1 MEHRVIAFIGAGNM
15 ARSIISGL
23 LQSGYPKHKIIAT
36 NRTDEKNSALI
47 EAFDIDANSDV
58 TTSIDKAD
66 VVVLGVKP
74 QGMEALLASVGNV
87 SFDGKLVISIAA
99 GITISRLNE
108 MAGQSLSLIR
118 TMPNTPALVS
128 EGMTG
133 LFAPDNISDCD
144 RTYAAE
150 LLSATGKTCWVEKEE
165 DINGVIAAAGS
176 APAYFFLFMEAMEA
190 EARRMGF
197 EPQTARELV
206 QQSAL
211 GAAKMVVANPGTTLA
226 TLREQVT
233 SKGGT
238 TAEAIKVF
246 NDKQLSETVAT
257 AMKAAVN
264 RAREMESL
272 F

>member
-23 LQSGYPKHKIIAT
+23 LKSGYPASSIIAT
-36 NRTDEKNSALI
+36 NRTTEKNTLLTDTFGI
-47 EAFDIDANSDV
+47 EATPDV
-58 TTSIDKAD
+58 KTAIKKAD

-74 QGMEALLASVGNV
+74 QGMEDLLSSVSDL

-99 GITISRLNE
+99 GITVSRLND
-108 MAGQSLSLIR
+108 MVGQTLNLVR
-118 TMPNTPALVS
+118 TMPNTPSLVGL
-128 EGMTG
+128 GMTG
-133 LFAPDNISDCD
+133 LYAPANVSEKD
-144 RTYAAE
+144 RDYAGD
-150 LLSATGKTCWVEKEE
+150 LLSATGKICWVDEE
-165 DINGVIAAAGS
+165 SDINSIIAAAGS

-197 EPQTARELV
+197 EADMARTLV

-211 GAAKMVVANPGTTLA
+211 GAAQMVVANPETTLE
-226 TLREQVT
+226 TLRSQVT

-246 NDKQLSETVAT
+246 NDKQLSETVSE

-264 RAREMESL
+264 RAKEMESL